1 MTLVDTNVIL
11 DLATNDPIWVEW
23 SRAQLDAA
31 ASRGPLFVSDIVF
44 AEVCVGFSEM
54 GVVETMLESMGVRIE
69 ATPRQALFL
78 AAKAYERYKKR
89 GGRRS
94 SILPDFFIGAHA
106 AILERPLLT
115 RDVRRYRTD
124 FPGVR
129 LIDPSSSP

>member
-11 DLATNDPIWVEW
+11 DLATNDAIWVEW

-31 ASRGPLFVSDIVF
+31 AARGPLFVSDIVF
-44 AEVCVGFSEM
+44 AEICVGFSEM
-54 GVVETMLESMGVRIE
+54 VEVEALLRSMDVHI
-69 ATPRQALFL
+69 APTPRAALFL
-78 AAKAYERYKKR
+78 AAKAYELYKKR
-89 GGRRS
+89 GGGRS

-106 AILERPLLT
+106 AVLGRPLLT
-115 RDVRRYRTD
+115 RDVRRYRTN